1 VKNRE
6 LANQKQDSSRSNE
19 NEQKLEE
26 LKDLPQLA
34 RLLKSIYLS
43 ERKSSLRLD
52 FILLKLSRLSSKLT
66 SSTSVESRL
75 RSLEESS
82 SKWITFIPI
91 GKTEF
96 VKMDKTRI
104 ISDVIKSLEKDVE
117 QYQETC

>member
-1 VKNRE
+1 MT
-6 LANQKQDSSRSNE
+6 ST
-19 NEQKLEE
+19 
-26 LKDLPQLA
+26 
-34 RLLKSIYLS
+34 S
-43 ERKSSLRLD
+43 ED
-52 FILLKLSRLSSKLT
+52 ITVIFT
-66 SSTSVESRL
+66 ASVESRL